1 MAVVNTK
8 DILPQEKKSK
18 SIIQSVARTALI
30 PSVVLGN
37 LATKAIEKNI
47 QKTIDP
53 TYKASYTT
61 TKQAAETTTGKIL
74 GAGIATTG
82 AALVV
87 ASGVAGKVLST
98 TKGKVAGLITAGA
111 ASVSP
116 TVTKAVIEAPA
127 ALVDTGIKLGAEVEK
142 IPTEQTEDLG
152 VGGLLLAGAGGLLA
166 GYGITKGVDAIK
178 SIGNEG
184 VIKDAGMLGTNDV
197 MENAGVVTPQT
208 TSMSKTASKKRKKTR
223 SKALPQQIRQ
233 SVRIDIDNR
242 NSAHR
247 ITKKYINNHS
257 IKY

>member
-37 LATKAIEKNI
+37 AITKVIEKDI
-47 QKTIDP
+47 QKNVNPD
-53 TYKASYTT
+53 YKASYTT

-142 IPTEQTEDLG
+142 IPTEQTQDLG

-166 GYGITKGVDAIK
+166 GYGISTGVEAIK
-178 SIGNEG
+178 DIGTNEM
-184 VIKDAGMLGTNDV
+184 KDAGMLGTNDV
-197 MENAGVVTPQT
+197 MENAGVITPQT
-208 TSMSKTASKKRKKTR
+208 TTMSKTASKKRKKTR